1 MRMAE
6 GTYDFE
12 VMRAEL
18 LGIKPPNKEDFEKA
32 REERLE
38 IERAEL
44 EAAEANVNLFSLIDF
59 VCKKMKFVF
68 VIPEA

>member
-1 MRMAE
+1 MAE

-18 LGIKPPNKEDFEKA
+18 LGIKPPNKEEFEKA

-38 IERAEL
+38 IERAEF
-44 EAAEANVNLFSLIDF
+44 EAAEASVNF
-59 VCKKMKFVF
+59 V
-68 VIPEA
+68 

>member
-1 MRMAE
+1 MAE

-18 LGIKPPNKEDFEKA
+18 LGIKPPNKEEFEIA

-44 EAAEANVNLFSLIDF
+44 EAAEANVYFPQNQLEFQSICNFSYLNLN
-59 VCKKMKFVF
+59 
-68 VIPEA
+68 